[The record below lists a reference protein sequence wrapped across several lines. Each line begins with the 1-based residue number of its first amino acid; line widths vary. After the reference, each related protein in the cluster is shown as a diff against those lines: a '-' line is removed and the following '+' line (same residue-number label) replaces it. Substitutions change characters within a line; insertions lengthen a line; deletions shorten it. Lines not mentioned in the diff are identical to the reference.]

1 MSKRTLV
8 LVLVGLT
15 PIIVGLVA
23 YLHESDEEA
32 IERVAEN
39 CRQAMLAGDADRI
52 LAHLEEGAEGAGL
65 VGSGP
70 LAPAVLRWVDQ
81 VSGGLRELDL
91 GLREIVVDGED
102 ARGVWLVKGRLK
114 DPHLYGDRVAVIARV
129 EFHRSPAG
137 WLVRKVEIASARP

>member
-15 PIIVGLVA
+15 PIVVGLFVF
-23 YLHESDEEA
+23 LHESEEDA
-32 IERVAEN
+32 IERVAED
-39 CRQAMLAGDADRI
+39 CRRALLDGDAERI

-70 LAPAVLRWVDQ
+70 LAPAVKRWVNQ
-81 VSGGLRELDL
+81 VSGGLRKLDL
-91 GLREIVVDGED
+91 SLREIVVDGED

-129 EFHRSPAG
+129 DFHRSPAG
-137 WLVRKVEIASARP
+137 WLVRKVDIASARP